1 MHVYVCICVFV
12 DIYIYIYVCIYM
24 YMPFKIYIKSKMSLF
39 SEYISVLNKSSSA
52 LLIKEKAKN

>member
-1 MHVYVCICVFV
+1 MYVYVSLWIY
-12 DIYIYIYVCIYM
+12 IYIYIYVCIYM